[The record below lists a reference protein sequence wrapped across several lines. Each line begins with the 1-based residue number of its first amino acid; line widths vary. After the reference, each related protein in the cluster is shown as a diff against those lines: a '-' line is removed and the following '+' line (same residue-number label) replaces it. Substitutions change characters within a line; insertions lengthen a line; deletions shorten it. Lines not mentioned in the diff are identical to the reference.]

1 MKMNETFPVRSWP
14 ANASVLALVIALALL
29 VAPACAPLCAA
40 SACSSGGERQGQCH
54 DMAGMGSNG
63 GEQFVGASKACGAAD
78 FSAVLVKANE
88 QSSLSREAR
97 IDAAPAII
105 SGSPEHGLGSFDE
118 TPGRW
123 GLHRIPLKSAGL
135 LLPTTILRI

>member
-1 MKMNETFPVRSWP
+1 MNETISVRNRP
-14 ANASVLALVIALALL
+14 ANATLLALVIVLALL

-88 QSSLSREAR
+88 QSSLSRTPHS
-97 IDAAPAII
+97 DATPAII
-105 SGSPEHGLGSFDE
+105 SGSPVYGRGSFDE
-118 TPGRW
+118 SPARFD
-123 GLHRIPLKSAGL
+123 LHRIPLKSEDSL
-135 LLPTTILRI
+135 LLTTILRI